1 MSFLMNILA
10 AVTGIYMFLIFI
22 RVILTWF
29 SGVSY
34 GRPIEIL
41 TGLTDPYLNWFR
53 RFSFL
58 RTGFLDL
65 SPIAAMMVL
74 SVVNNIFFT
83 LSRYGTITLG
93 LILAMLL
100 SALWSALSFIL
111 GFFIIVLGLRLFA
124 FLTNRNI
131 YGSFWKVVDTI
142 SQPVLYRIN
151 RIIFRRRLVKYLTG
165 LLSSL
170 AALLVL
176 MLVLR
181 FAVAWVTLLLTR
193 LPL

>member
-1 MSFLMNILA
+1 
-10 AVTGIYMFLIFI
+10 MFLIFVRI
-22 RVILTWF
+22 ILTWF

-34 GRPIEIL
+34 RRAIEIL
-41 TGLTDPYLNWFR
+41 SSLTDPYLNWFR

-58 RTGFLDL
+58 RVGFIDL

-74 SVVNNIFFT
+74 SVVNNILFT
-83 LSRYGTITLG
+83 LSRYGGISLG
-93 LILAMLL
+93 IVLAMLL

-111 GFFIIVLGLRLFA
+111 GFFIIILGLRLFA
-124 FLTNRNI
+124 FLTNQNI
-131 YGSFWKVVDTI
+131 YISLWRIVDTI

-165 LLSSL
+165 LLTSL
-170 AALLVL
+170 AVLVVL
-176 MLVLR
+176 MLVMR
-181 FAVAWVTLLLTR
+181 FGIAWVTLLLIR

>member
-1 MSFLMNILA
+1 MSFLISILA
-10 AVTGIYMFLIFI
+10 SVTSIYMFLIFVRI
-22 RVILTWF
+22 ILTWF

-34 GRPIEIL
+34 RRAIEIL
-41 TGLTDPYLNWFR
+41 SSLTDPYLNWFR

-58 RTGFLDL
+58 RVGFIDL

-74 SVVNNIFFT
+74 SVVNNILFT
-83 LSRYGTITLG
+83 LSRYGGISLG
-93 LILAMLL
+93 IVLAMLL

-111 GFFIIVLGLRLFA
+111 GFFIIILGLRLFA
-124 FLTNRNI
+124 FLTNQNI
-131 YGSFWKVVDTI
+131 YISLWRIVDTI

-165 LLSSL
+165 LLTSL
-170 AALLVL
+170 AVLVVL
-176 MLVLR
+176 MLVMR
-181 FAVAWVTLLLTR
+181 FGIAWVTLLLIR